1 MSSAY
6 DVVRCCTC
14 RWREL
19 AAQLTHEERD
29 PLYNEWNALWQQN
42 VELVSAHS

>member
-1 MSSAY
+1 
-6 DVVRCCTC
+6 VVRDAILCIC

-29 PLYNEWNALWQQN
+29 PLYNEWNALWQEN
-42 VELVSAHS
+42 VVLVREC